1 MIPSGQVLTMT
12 GGSRSLNCTS
22 TRQTARPQVG
32 WKPTITSVIANG
44 DHFTLTG
51 TQLNGLSAGA
61 CYGVGNEMDTNY
73 PIVELK
79 DAVGRVY
86 FARTF
91 NWSSTGVATGSTP
104 VTTDFTLPSFLP
116 SGTYSLT
123 VIANGI
129 SSDPVP
135 FVVPVAGDFNFDG
148 QLTGADVPAMMA
160 ALTDL
165 KTFKQA
171 YGVSDATLLLMG
183 DLNGDHVVNNA
194 DLQSLLTKL
203 RGTAPSNAPQ
213 MVLDINSTIAVGSAP
228 QDLLTIGNTT
238 YFTADDGIHG
248 RELWKTDGTAAST
261 MIVKDINP
269 GKDSSNP
276 TYLTELNGQLYFS
289 ADNGTDGT
297 ELWKSD
303 GTESGTVMVADIFP
317 GTYYDQKSQTFRA
330 YSSDPGPFTKF
341 NGELYFPAN
350 DGIDGFELWKTD
362 GTKDGTVLV
371 KDIAP
376 GAFDGL
382 PYGGVYSFLT
392 PIGGELY
399 FAANDGDHGSELWK
413 TDGTD
418 AGTVMVKDIVPG
430 PSARAG

>member
-1 MIPSGQVLTMT
+1 M
-12 GGSRSLNCTS
+12 
-22 TRQTARPQVG
+22 
-32 WKPTITSVIANG
+32 
-44 DHFTLTG
+44 
-51 TQLNGLSAGA
+51 
-61 CYGVGNEMDTNY
+61 
-73 PIVELK
+73 
-79 DAVGRVY
+79 
-86 FARTF
+86 
-91 NWSSTGVATGSTP
+91 
-104 VTTDFTLPSFLP
+104 
-116 SGTYSLT
+116 
-123 VIANGI
+123 
-129 SSDPVP
+129 P

-160 ALTDL
+160 ALADL

-194 DLQSLLTKL
+194 DLQALLTKL
-203 RGTAPSNAPQ
+203 RSTAPSNAPQ
-213 MVLDINSTIAVGSAP
+213 MVLDINSTIAVGSSP
-228 QDLLTIGNTT
+228 EDLLTIGNTT

-248 RELWKTDGTAAST
+248 RELWKTDGTAAGT

-276 TYLTELNGQLYFS
+276 QYLTELNGQLYFA
-289 ADNGTDGT
+289 ADDGSDGT

-303 GTESGTVMVADIFP
+303 GTEAGTVMVEDLYP
-317 GTYYDQKSQTFRA
+317 GTYYDQTSQAFRA

-341 NGELYFPAN
+341 NGELFFPAN
-350 DGIDGFELWKTD
+350 DGIHGFELWKTD

-399 FAANDGDHGSELWK
+399 FAADDGDHGRSS
-413 TDGTD
+413 GRPM
-418 AGTVMVKDIVPG
+418 APMPA
-430 PSARAG
+430 P